1 MARLLLHAL
10 VCCAVL
16 GAQPAAGSE
25 AKQAQPDVYRLV
37 FFGPVRPVLIG
48 LQIRVDGEEI
58 GSSRQRYMDSLFAS
72 LDQDGDGRLDPAE
85 AARIPTADQL
95 GTDSTGERFDWKEL
109 DRDGD
114 EAVSREELFV
124 YVLRELGPP
133 LEMIERPLRPVQVI
147 DFFGLLD
154 QDGDGRIS
162 EAERLSI
169 YEAVKKLD
177 LDRDE
182 TWNIDELT
190 SFRNPDSLNAAMVQ
204 RDPTEIPFR
213 MLMDE
218 TSAAEVAAEIQKRYA
233 LAHGGDGRGVG
244 PVQLGRR
251 PSQLGSFDGDGD
263 GRLSVTELT
272 AFLQQGTPEVRLI
285 AELPNRKAGLP
296 ALAAVMNP
304 DPNSNE
310 SPPGRRQLDVEM
322 GGIGLEM
329 RAGRPPTTT
338 YDSRQFYRLQF
349 RIADADK
356 NKYLD
361 RQEFSALNLPGAT
374 FDALDRDGDGTVVEK
389 EVTDYIDG
397 RSGAAENRVVMTI
410 SREGQSLFEALDTD
424 RDRRLSTRELRAAP
438 DRLAALDLDRNGVL
452 VETEL
457 VGNYRLTF
465 EISRGGLLNSP
476 PPMAM
481 TGPASAPAPRG
492 STSGPAWFQKMD
504 LNRDGEVSEREF
516 LGPLD
521 LFQELDAD
529 GDGFL
534 SPEEAESAEE
544 E

>member
-1 MARLLLHAL
+1 MARLRLPAL
-10 VCCAVL
+10 VCCAALIVQASV
-16 GAQPAAGSE
+16 GADAAESR
-25 AKQAQPDVYRLV
+25 PDVYRLV

-58 GSSRQRYMDSLFAS
+58 GSSRQRYLDGLFAS
-72 LDQDGDGRLDPAE
+72 LDKNGDGKLDPAE
-85 AARIPTADQL
+85 AARIPSADQL
-95 GTDSTGERFDWKEL
+95 GTDSTGERFDWTQIDE
-109 DRDGD
+109 DGD
-114 EAVSREELFV
+114 EAVSREELFA

-154 QDGDGRIS
+154 RDKDGRIS
-162 EAERLSI
+162 ASERTSI
-169 YEAVKKLD
+169 DESVKKLD

-190 SFRNPDSLNAAMVQ
+190 SFRNPDSLNAARVQ

-218 TSAAEVAAEIQKRYA
+218 ASAAEIAAEIQKRYA
-233 LAHGGDGRGVG
+233 LAHGGDGKGIG

-251 PSQLGSFDGDGD
+251 PSQLAPSDTDVD
-263 GRLSVTELT
+263 GRLSVVELSR
-272 AFLQQGTPEVRLI
+272 FLQEATPEVRLI

-304 DPNSNE
+304 DPESNE

-322 GGIGLEM
+322 GGIALEM
-329 RAGRPPTTT
+329 RATRPPTTAF
-338 YDSRQFYRLQF
+338 DSRQFYRLQF

-361 RQEFSALNLPGAT
+361 RQEFGALNLPAAT
-374 FDALDRDGDGTVVEK
+374 FEALDRDGDGMVLEK
-389 EVTDYIDG
+389 EVTDFIDG
-397 RSGAAENRVVMTI
+397 KSGAAENRVVMTI

-424 RDRRLSTRELRAAP
+424 RDRRLSMRELTAAP
-438 DRLAALDLDRNGVL
+438 DRLAGLDLDHDGVL

-457 VGNYRLTF
+457 VGNYRLSF
-465 EISRGGLLNSP
+465 EISRGGLLNTQP
-476 PPMAM
+476 QMAM
-481 TGPASAPAPRG
+481 TAPASAPVPRG
-492 STSGPAWFQKMD
+492 SMSGPVWFRKMD

-516 LGPLD
+516 LGPLT
-521 LFQELDAD
+521 LFEELDTT
-529 GDGFL
+529 GDDFL
-534 SPEEAESAEE
+534 SAEEAEAAEDE
-544 E
+544 